1 MVLADSTE
9 TFVKA
14 MGVPYKGFHREAL
27 LVTGKEMSQ

>member
-1 MVLADSTE
+1 VLADFTG

-27 LVTGKEMSQ
+27 LVTGKETSQ